1 MPLPEG
7 FQFSQSNLQAYVDCK
22 RYFYLRYLL
31 KTAWPA
37 VKTEPALENE
47 KFERMGLA
55 FHRLAQQHLLGI
67 DEARLSAAA
76 EANQIGGEQLAN
88 WWKIFLAYVQNLLGP
103 LPKDAAVQR
112 LPEVILTAPARLG
125 KAGSFPYRLFAKYD
139 ALAIISSPSGERRA
153 AILDWKTGRRKT
165 KRSKLE
171 KKLQTRV
178 YLLLCVLAGTQF
190 NKGKPFQPDLVEM
203 IYWFTA
209 QPEQPE
215 RFNYNQQR
223 FDEDCDFLAGLIREI
238 EACSGKDLPP
248 VGDGDN
254 CAWCVYRSFCDQGT
268 RAGGTEDID
277 TDEEDDFDFDFEKID
292 EISG

>member
-22 RYFYLRYLL
+22 RFFYLRYLL

-67 DEARLSAAA
+67 DAARLSSAA
-76 EANQIGGEQLAN
+76 EANQIGGEQLAD
-88 WWKIFLAYVQNLLGP
+88 WWNIFLGYVQK
-103 LPKDAAVQR
+103 LPTALPPDAAVQR

-125 KAGSFPYRLFAKYD
+125 RAGSFPYRLFAKYD
-139 ALAIISSPSGERRA
+139 ALVILASPTEERRA

-178 YLLLCVLAGTQF
+178 YPLLFVLAGNQF
-190 NKGKPFQPDLVEM
+190 NRGKPFQPDQVEM
-203 IYWFTA
+203 LYWFTA
-209 QPEQPE
+209 QPDQPE
-215 RFNYNQQR
+215 RFMYNQQK
-223 FDEDCDFLAGLIREI
+223 FDEDCEFLADLIREI
-238 EACSGKDLPP
+238 EACSGENLPP
-248 VGDGDN
+248 VGEGDN

-268 RAGGTEDID
+268 RAGEM
-277 TDEEDDFDFDFEKID
+277 
-292 EISG
+292 